1 ADRNSSIEAII
12 MATFVVN
19 LRHFLM
25 SSVLVKFLGSKK
37 KNFLLIYAHGVTDES
52 FAINYNKFTEGI
64 WDSQKAIIVNIFP
77 R

>member
-1 ADRNSSIEAII
+1 MLLIVFAGSSQFIAVSMIGANSSIEAII

-37 KNFLLIYAHGVTDES
+37 KNFLLIYAHGVTDE
-52 FAINYNKFTEGI
+52 
-64 WDSQKAIIVNIFP
+64 
-77 R
+77 